1 MIKADIAR
9 AVQEKASLTMKEATE
24 AVELVLATLKETL
37 AERET
42 VKLSGFGTFLVKKR
56 GERKG
61 RDLKTGEEIPVKPK
75 WVVTFKA
82 SEQVKNMVNS
92 GFDNQRNEK

>member
-1 MIKADIAR
+1 MTKADIAR
-9 AVQEKASLTMKEATE
+9 AVQGKARLSVKEATD
-24 AVELVLATLKETL
+24 AVELVIATLKETL

-61 RDLKTGEEIPVKPK
+61 RDLKTGKEIPVK
-75 WVVTFKA
+75 A
-82 SEQVKNMVNS
+82 
-92 GFDNQRNEK
+92 R

>member
-9 AVQEKASLTMKEATE
+9 AVQEKASLTMKEAAD

-37 AERET
+37 AEGET
-42 VKLSGFGTFLVKKR
+42 VKFSGFGTFLVRKR

-61 RDLKTGEEIPVKPK
+61 RDLKTGKEIPVRSK
-75 WVVTFKA
+75 WVVKFEPSVQFK
-82 SEQVKNMVNS
+82 VMVDS
-92 GFDNQRNEK
+92 DKF

>member
-9 AVQEKASLTMKEATE
+9 AVQERASLTMKEAAD

-37 AERET
+37 AEGET
-42 VKLSGFGTFLVKKR
+42 VKFSGFGTFLVKKR

-61 RDLKTGEEIPVKPK
+61 RDLKTGEEIPVKAK
-75 WVVTFKA
+75 WMVTFKPSKQFKVMA
-82 SEQVKNMVNS
+82 NDELRGV
-92 GFDNQRNEK
+92 

>member
-1 MIKADIAR
+1 MIKADITK
-9 AVQEKASLTMKEATE
+9 AVQEKASLTMKEASD
-24 AVELVLATLKETL
+24 AVELVLAMLKETL

-61 RDLKTGEEIPVKPK
+61 RDLKRSLGYITSL
-75 WVVTFKA
+75 FK
-82 SEQVKNMVNS
+82 SFLKS
-92 GFDNQRNEK
+92 

>member
-9 AVQEKASLTMKEATE
+9 AVQERASLTMKEATD
-24 AVELVLATLKETL
+24 AVELVIATLKETM

-61 RDLKTGEEIPVKPK
+61 RNLKTGEEIPVKVR
-75 WVVTFKA
+75 WGVTFKA
-82 SEQVKNMVNS
+82 SEQLKVMVNDEQ
-92 GFDNQRNEK
+92 GGI

>member
-9 AVQEKASLTMKEATE
+9 AVQEKASFTMKEATG
-24 AVELVLATLKETL
+24 AIELVLATLKETL
-37 AERET
+37 AEGET
-42 VKLSGFGTFLVKKR
+42 VKLSGFGTFLVKKH

-61 RDLKTGEEIPVKPK
+61 RNLKSGEEIPVKTR

-82 SEQVKNMVNS
+82 SEQLKAMVN
-92 GFDNQRNEK
+92 GE